1 MKQIIIAGIFGV
13 AMLLAGC
20 SSKNLNTQEATQ
32 NTIYQT
38 LQSKQEWKIHSF
50 KLNNT
55 TEVLTFE
62 KEYPFF
68 IGFKEKGVFGTFG
81 CNNFFGSYDLNND
94 NLKISNAGMTR
105 KMCEPRIMELESK
118 LTENVLKNE
127 NRVEILNDGKILI
140 FRNDF
145 YLLMQ

>member
-55 TEVLTFE
+55 TEVLNTTLAFSE
-62 KEYPFF
+62 CFME
-68 IGFKEKGVFGTFG
+68 V
-81 CNNFFGSYDLNND
+81 
-94 NLKISNAGMTR
+94 IS
-105 KMCEPRIMELESK
+105 S
-118 LTENVLKNE
+118 NE
-127 NRVEILNDGKILI
+127 G
-140 FRNDF
+140 
-145 YLLMQ
+145 

>member
-1 MKQIIIAGIFGV
+1 MKQIILGAILGI

-20 SSKNLNTQEATQ
+20 SSKNPNTKEMAQDSIHQA
-32 NTIYQT
+32 

-50 KLNNT
+50 KLNNA
-55 TEVLTFE
+55 TEILTFE

-68 IGFKEKGVFGTFG
+68 IGFKEKEVFGTFG
-81 CNNFFGSYDLNND
+81 CNNFFGNYDLTND
-94 NLKISNAGMTR
+94 KLKISNTGMTR

-118 LTENVLKNE
+118 LTENALNNE
-127 NRVEILNDGKILI
+127 NRVEVLNDGKILI

-145 YLLMQ
+145 YLLIQ